1 MKQQQGRPETAG
13 EDGSDA
19 QETCQQTKEAISE
32 VSGSDGHCYHSHAED
47 AASVVSEQEVARI
60 TNEKTGKHEEEVGKI
75 TLGGMSK
82 RLLSLLFRTITAV

>member
-1 MKQQQGRPETAG
+1 MKQQQGKPQAAG

-19 QETCQQTKEAISE
+19 QETCHQTKEAISE

-47 AASVVSEQEVARI
+47 AASVVSEQEIARI
-60 TNEKTGKHEEEVGKI
+60 ADEKTGEHEEEAGKI
-75 TLGGMSK
+75 TLDGMSK